1 MTGKLLDTLSFPAS
15 LPLLHHYFGYFPML
29 HFCTIMSVQLSLC
42 SGCKFLIH
50 FATLPNSFCN
60 RRSFLFT
67 TTLAVPCRLAAPK
80 RSCKSNF
87 LKFLLRHAHAERQ
100 RARGKQ
106 GERER
111 ETESTHAA
119 HSGNALP
126 RHSTAFENQYD
137 CDYAALAVSVSVSYL
152 CECVSICVCVCV
164 PVCICADDVARPA
177 RILKLTNCA
186 L

>member
-1 MTGKLLDTLSFPAS
+1 MTGKLLDTLSFPATAPS
-15 LPLLHHYFGYFPML
+15 STGYFPML

-100 RARGKQ
+100 RGRKREGDREHARSSQWKRIASTFDSI
-106 GERER
+106 REPIR
-111 ETESTHAA
+111 
-119 HSGNALP
+119 L
-126 RHSTAFENQYD
+126 R
-137 CDYAALAVSVSVSYL
+137 L
-152 CECVSICVCVCV
+152 CGSSCVGVCVVPLCVRVPVCVCV

>member
-1 MTGKLLDTLSFPAS
+1 MSDWQIAGHIIISCH

-100 RARGKQ
+100 RARGR
-106 GERER
+106 RER

-137 CDYAALAVSVSVSYL
+137 CDYAALAVSVSL
-152 CECVSICVCVCV
+152 CRSSECVCVCLC
-164 PVCICADDVARPA
+164 VCPCVYVRMMWRVLRAYSNLQIARC
-177 RILKLTNCA
+177 K
-186 L
+186 

>member
-1 MTGKLLDTLSFPAS
+1 
-15 LPLLHHYFGYFPML
+15 ML
-29 HFCTIMSVQLSLC
+29 HFCTIMSVQLSLY

-100 RARGKQ
+100 RGRKREGDREHARSSQWKRIASTLDSI
-106 GERER
+106 REPIR
-111 ETESTHAA
+111 LRLCGS
-119 HSGNALP
+119 SCVGVCVVPLCVRVP
-126 RHSTAFENQYD
+126 
-137 CDYAALAVSVSVSYL
+137 VS
-152 CECVSICVCVCV
+152 VCV